1 MQLEPIPEF
10 VIITIVAET
19 MAFIQLTSIQSI
31 LVTVDHMV
39 VVSEEEILV
48 VAVVVMVVAAV
59 AMQVV
64 AVFKNCYCALFGIR
78 E

>member
-10 VIITIVAET
+10 VIITIVTET
-19 MAFIQLTSIQSI
+19 MAFIQITSIQSI
-31 LVTVDHMV
+31 LVTADQMV

-48 VAVVVMVVAAV
+48 VAVVVIVVAAV

-64 AVFKNCYCALFGIR
+64 AAFKNCYCTLLGFR